1 MLPSAGIKAS
11 ADWSQNVEA
20 QSPCNPACS
29 LSTLRSLMLYSNA
42 VTDCHARLAT
52 GGWLTLARLASHQ
65 LDYSPFVWAH
75 NPDLSLCFVILPL
88 HYIIYQKKAPT
99 AIMATSAN
107 SCTHHTTLNIFL
119 SSFSLLSPLPENFC
133 CSLRADST
141 SSILAIS
148 AAASSE
154 SRVRPPYRD
163 VKEQQF
169 CNRVYYY
176 RYSGSIPLFQMGY
189 YPSC

>member
-29 LSTLRSLMLYSNA
+29 LSTLRSLMLCSNA

-75 NPDLSLCFVILPL
+75 NPDLSLTTSLIRHSIAYKCEDAVNAFMYGAACAARRI
-88 HYIIYQKKAPT
+88 KAPEYRISGPGPFCRT
-99 AIMATSAN
+99 RPLISARG
-107 SCTHHTTLNIFL
+107 CLR
-119 SSFSLLSPLPENFC
+119 SFSHPS
-133 CSLRADST
+133 
-141 SSILAIS
+141 
-148 AAASSE
+148 
-154 SRVRPPYRD
+154 
-163 VKEQQF
+163 
-169 CNRVYYY
+169 
-176 RYSGSIPLFQMGY
+176 RYSCRLHSDRPDTAW
-189 YPSC
+189 

>member
-42 VTDCHARLAT
+42 VTDRHARLAT

-75 NPDLSLCFVILPL
+75 NPDLCVSNQNEIPD
-88 HYIIYQKKAPT
+88 
-99 AIMATSAN
+99 
-107 SCTHHTTLNIFL
+107 L
-119 SSFSLLSPLPENFC
+119 SSS
-133 CSLRADST
+133 
-141 SSILAIS
+141 SSISKSTWICPSTFSPRKRTTVSKNVCITNMSTNWNL
-148 AAASSE
+148 SE
-154 SRVRPPYRD
+154 SKIAFIAKALRYQSTLVLSSI
-163 VKEQQF
+163 
-169 CNRVYYY
+169 CNLY
-176 RYSGSIPLFQMGY
+176 IQDLFSPIQ
-189 YPSC
+189 SASF

>member
-75 NPDLSLCFVILPL
+75 NSDLSFCIVFRENLLTLQPDQSHLSQVV
-88 HYIIYQKKAPT
+88 Y
-99 AIMATSAN
+99 
-107 SCTHHTTLNIFL
+107 SCI
-119 SSFSLLSPLPENFC
+119 SKGSP
-133 CSLRADST
+133 
-141 SSILAIS
+141 
-148 AAASSE
+148 
-154 SRVRPPYRD
+154 
-163 VKEQQF
+163 
-169 CNRVYYY
+169 
-176 RYSGSIPLFQMGY
+176 SGSRKNVIFSPVKASRRIGSQGIPIDSNSATVSSTL
-189 YPSC
+189 ST

>member
-75 NPDLSLCFVILPL
+75 NPDFIFS
-88 HYIIYQKKAPT
+88 IIP
-99 AIMATSAN
+99 IN
-107 SCTHHTTLNIFL
+107 RR
-119 SSFSLLSPLPENFC
+119 FSLLNYFPVNQNTPFVLAFSIKHFC
-133 CSLRADST
+133 FTFTIIKT
-141 SSILAIS
+141 SSVQKRI
-148 AAASSE
+148 
-154 SRVRPPYRD
+154 Y
-163 VKEQQF
+163 
-169 CNRVYYY
+169 
-176 RYSGSIPLFQMGY
+176 
-189 YPSC
+189 